1 MINIPKTVLLVL
13 VHIIAIKNVKK
24 VRKSSFR
31 MNFVLLVLFGVG
43 LVGGYHR
50 LYTHASYDAP
60 LAVRMIFLL
69 LGSASLEGDAIHWC
83 SNHRMHHRY
92 ENTDKTLDPYS
103 IQRYCNEDCKII
115 CRKPHMILNFLN
127 AHILWFLHKETDR
140 YIYEKSRVIKEMK
153 NNEWKKDN
161 DILLF
166 QKKYYFI
173 ISILLSIIIPIGIS
187 RKYFNDP
194 WDSAIGAALS
204 RIVFVWQGTFCVNSL
219 CHLIG
224 RRGDNKYTATNNH
237 ILSILTMGG
246 GYHNYHHQ
254 YPKDYYG
261 SKNLRCF
268 NLTGWILRLLNEV
281 HLINSTRRAVK
292 GMPGKYEYKK

>member
-1 MINIPKTVLLVL
+1 
-13 VHIIAIKNVKK
+13 
-24 VRKSSFR
+24 
-31 MNFVLLVLFGVG
+31 
-43 LVGGYHR
+43 
-50 LYTHASYDAP
+50 
-60 LAVRMIFLL
+60 
-69 LGSASLEGDAIHWC
+69 
-83 SNHRMHHRY
+83 
-92 ENTDKTLDPYS
+92 
-103 IQRYCNEDCKII
+103 
-115 CRKPHMILNFLN
+115 
-127 AHILWFLHKETDR
+127 
-140 YIYEKSRVIKEMK
+140 MK